1 MLQFRRALF
10 NCSNPL
16 LRNVKQGIDDQD
28 VFENLENGAVPDF
41 GALSAAPVKVT
52 PHQEAEKM
60 FTTNHV
66 AGVVATDPVQP
77 PLRASTNTSLATP
90 LLDATRSSSSELQV
104 LATATG
110 RYLVLGI
117 GSLLTQYSRLRACW
131 KASRV
136 ATRIPLQLQQP
147 HNSFHATIARMF
159 YSEEL
164 LSKTGPL
171 ARVWLASNVERK
183 LSKSQILQSDIQSS
197 VGAIV
202 DQGQAPMALRL
213 SGQLMLG
220 VVRIYGRK
228 ARYLLDDCNETL
240 LKIRMTFKNTTN
252 NDLPAQQGVTLDL
265 NLPDVLTVDDLFP
278 SLDLSFP
285 MTQTLNVEV
294 DKSQGFNDD
303 WTSSLGPQISTQ
315 ARMSPD
321 EAPLLEDDP
330 GLELDLGD
338 DIGFGNN
345 TSMTIEAEVGRHAPA
360 ARPDNPDVFDDND
373 KSFLNDKLPLDI
385 GNDVQMTDAP
395 LNTEYDNPDNFFGQ
409 DDDGM
414 APPGDDTFQ
423 LANDVA
429 RRPRAANSPISDAPR
444 DHDADFADETALE
457 QTELAAQQQQRV
469 RKRKVLLPDRE
480 TVLHNSQIKAQ
491 AEDRSKILRPVQ
503 QLPRDPY
510 LLTLMQL
517 QKSGDFVSNIMQ
529 DSRSKNWAPELQGL
543 LSFDVVRSMAGAK
556 RKRDSGIADLDSDEE
571 GSAKSPRLELPEDEE
586 EGFGA
591 PYDEG
596 VQMEQRDETVFELP
610 ADNAVAG
617 EDNARNMMGED
628 DEDGNFMD
636 NNDGAFDETTM
647 PLLHPADAGPV
658 SLGTKHAVH
667 LLREKLGGGPNSSSP
682 LGKRSVLLQ
691 DLVPEGATSREDA
704 TKMFFEVLVL
714 ATKDAVKVEQPG
726 GDTKLGA
733 PLRVRG
739 KRGLWG
745 AWAEMNEALDEAQG
759 DVEVAV

>member
-1 MLQFRRALF
+1 
-10 NCSNPL
+10 
-16 LRNVKQGIDDQD
+16 
-28 VFENLENGAVPDF
+28 
-41 GALSAAPVKVT
+41 
-52 PHQEAEKM
+52 
-60 FTTNHV
+60 
-66 AGVVATDPVQP
+66 
-77 PLRASTNTSLATP
+77 
-90 LLDATRSSSSELQV
+90 
-104 LATATG
+104 
-110 RYLVLGI
+110 
-117 GSLLTQYSRLRACW
+117 
-131 KASRV
+131 
-136 ATRIPLQLQQP
+136 
-147 HNSFHATIARMF
+147 MF
-159 YSEEL
+159 YSEQL

-252 NDLPAQQGVTLDL
+252 NDLPNQQGVTLDL
-265 NLPDVLTVDDLFP
+265 NLPDVLTVEDLFP

-285 MTQTLNVEV
+285 MTQTLNMEV
-294 DKSQGFNDD
+294 DKNQSFNDD
-303 WTSSLGPQISTQ
+303 WTSSLAPRISTQ
-315 ARMSPD
+315 MRMSPD

-345 TSMTIEAEVGRHAPA
+345 TSMTIEAEMGRNAPA
-360 ARPDNPDVFDDND
+360 SRPDDPNLFDDNE
-373 KSFLNDKLPLDI
+373 KPFLDDELPLDL
-385 GNDVQMTDAP
+385 GDDVQMTDAP
-395 LNTEYDNPDNFFGQ
+395 LSTEYDNPNNFLGG

-414 APPGDDTFQ
+414 GFPGDDTFQ
-423 LANDVA
+423 LANDA
-429 RRPRAANSPISDAPR
+429 GRPPRATNSPLSDVAQ
-444 DHDADFADETALE
+444 DLDADFAE
-457 QTELAAQQQQRV
+457 QTTLEETEIAAQQPQRV
-469 RKRKVLLPDRE
+469 RKKKILRPDVE

-503 QLPRDPY
+503 QLPKDPY

-517 QKSGDFVSNIMQ
+517 QKSGDFISNIMQ

-543 LSFDVVRSMAGAK
+543 LSIDVVRSMAGAK
-556 RKRDSGIADLDSDEE
+556 RKRDSGIADLDSDED

-586 EGFGA
+586 EGFGGLN
-591 PYDEG
+591 DEG
-596 VQMEQRDETVFELP
+596 VQMEQRDETVFEIS

-617 EDNARNMMGED
+617 EDNARNVMVQD
-628 DEDGNFMD
+628 DDDGMFMD
-636 NNDGAFDETTM
+636 NNEGGFDETTM

-658 SLGTKHAVH
+658 SLGTKRAVH
-667 LLREKLGGGPNSSSP
+667 ILREKLGGGPNSSSP
-682 LGKRSVLLQ
+682 QGKKSVLLQ
-691 DLVPEGATSREDA
+691 ELVPEKTTSREDA

-726 GDTKLGA
+726 SDKALGG
-733 PLRVRG
+733 PLRIRG

-759 DVEVAV
+759 ELEVAA

>member
-1 MLQFRRALF
+1 
-10 NCSNPL
+10 
-16 LRNVKQGIDDQD
+16 
-28 VFENLENGAVPDF
+28 
-41 GALSAAPVKVT
+41 
-52 PHQEAEKM
+52 
-60 FTTNHV
+60 
-66 AGVVATDPVQP
+66 
-77 PLRASTNTSLATP
+77 
-90 LLDATRSSSSELQV
+90 
-104 LATATG
+104 
-110 RYLVLGI
+110 
-117 GSLLTQYSRLRACW
+117 
-131 KASRV
+131 
-136 ATRIPLQLQQP
+136 
-147 HNSFHATIARMF
+147 MF
-159 YSEEL
+159 YSEQL

-252 NDLPAQQGVTLDL
+252 NDLPNQQGVTLDL
-265 NLPDVLTVDDLFP
+265 NLPDVITVDDLFP

-285 MTQTLNVEV
+285 MTQTLNIEV
-294 DKSQGFNDD
+294 DKSQSFNDD
-303 WTSSLGPQISTQ
+303 WTSSLAPRISTQ
-315 ARMSPD
+315 TRMSPD

-345 TSMTIEAEVGRHAPA
+345 TSMTIEAEVGRNAPA
-360 ARPDNPDVFDDND
+360 ARPDNPSIFEEND
-373 KSFLNDKLPLDI
+373 KPFLDDELPLDI
-385 GNDVQMTDAP
+385 GEDVQMADAP

-423 LANDVA
+423 LGNDGV
-429 RRPRAANSPISDAPR
+429 RPPRATDSPLSDAPQ
-444 DHDADFADETALE
+444 DLDGEFADQTALE
-457 QTELAAQQQQRV
+457 ETEIAAQQPQRV
-469 RKRKVLLPDRE
+469 RKKKVLLPDRE

-543 LSFDVVRSMAGAK
+543 LSFDVVRSMTGAK
-556 RKRDSGIADLDSDEE
+556 RKRDSGIADLDSDDE

-586 EGFGA
+586 EGFNGLN
-591 PYDEG
+591 DEG
-596 VQMEQRDETVFELP
+596 VQMEQRDDTIFEIP
-610 ADNAVAG
+610 AGNAAAG
-617 EDNARNMMGED
+617 EENAMNVMGQD
-628 DEDGNFMD
+628 DEDGIFMD
-636 NNDGAFDETTM
+636 NNDAAFDETTM
-647 PLLHPADAGPV
+647 PILHPADAGPV

-667 LLREKLGGGPNSSSP
+667 LLRERLGGGPNSTSP
-682 LGKRSVLLQ
+682 QGKRSVLLQ
-691 DLVPEGATSREDA
+691 DLVPEGVTSREDA

-759 DVEVAV
+759 SVEVVA

>member
-1 MLQFRRALF
+1 
-10 NCSNPL
+10 
-16 LRNVKQGIDDQD
+16 
-28 VFENLENGAVPDF
+28 
-41 GALSAAPVKVT
+41 
-52 PHQEAEKM
+52 
-60 FTTNHV
+60 
-66 AGVVATDPVQP
+66 
-77 PLRASTNTSLATP
+77 
-90 LLDATRSSSSELQV
+90 
-104 LATATG
+104 
-110 RYLVLGI
+110 
-117 GSLLTQYSRLRACW
+117 
-131 KASRV
+131 
-136 ATRIPLQLQQP
+136 
-147 HNSFHATIARMF
+147 MF
-159 YSEEL
+159 YSEQL

-240 LKIRMTFKNTTN
+240 LKIRMTFKKTTN
-252 NDLPAQQGVTLDL
+252 NDLPNQQGVTLDL

-285 MTQTLNVEV
+285 MTQTLNIEI
-294 DKSQGFNDD
+294 DKSQSFNDD
-303 WTSSLGPQISTQ
+303 WTSSLAPRISTQ
-315 ARMSPD
+315 TRMSPD

-345 TSMTIEAEVGRHAPA
+345 TSMTIEAEVGRNAPA
-360 ARPDNPDVFDDND
+360 ARPDNPSMLFDDND
-373 KSFLNDKLPLDI
+373 KPFLDDELPLDI
-385 GNDVQMTDAP
+385 GDDVQMTDAP
-395 LNTEYDNPDNFFGQ
+395 LNTEYDNPENFFGE

-423 LANDVA
+423 LANDDA
-429 RRPRAANSPISDAPR
+429 RPPRDTDSPLSDAPV
-444 DHDADFADETALE
+444 DIDGEFADQTAMEETE
-457 QTELAAQQQQRV
+457 IAAQQHQRV
-469 RKRKVLLPDRE
+469 RKRKLLLPDRE

-517 QKSGDFVSNIMQ
+517 QKTGEFVTNIMQ

-556 RKRDSGIADLDSDEE
+556 RKRDSGIADVDSDGE
-571 GSAKSPRLELPEDEE
+571 GSAKSPRLELPDDEE
-586 EGFGA
+586 EEDFA
-591 PYDEG
+591 ALNDEG
-596 VQMEQRDETVFELP
+596 VQMGQRDETVFEIP
-610 ADNAVAG
+610 GENALAP
-617 EDNARNMMGED
+617 EENAMNVMDQE
-628 DEDGNFMD
+628 DEDGIFMD
-636 NNDGAFDETTM
+636 NEGGFDETTM

-667 LLREKLGGGPNSSSP
+667 LLREKLGGGPNSSTP
-682 LGKRSVLLQ
+682 QGKRSVLLQ
-691 DLVPEGATSREDA
+691 ELVPEGKTSREEA

-759 DVEVAV
+759 EVEMAASG

>member
-1 MLQFRRALF
+1 
-10 NCSNPL
+10 
-16 LRNVKQGIDDQD
+16 
-28 VFENLENGAVPDF
+28 
-41 GALSAAPVKVT
+41 
-52 PHQEAEKM
+52 
-60 FTTNHV
+60 
-66 AGVVATDPVQP
+66 
-77 PLRASTNTSLATP
+77 
-90 LLDATRSSSSELQV
+90 
-104 LATATG
+104 
-110 RYLVLGI
+110 
-117 GSLLTQYSRLRACW
+117 
-131 KASRV
+131 
-136 ATRIPLQLQQP
+136 
-147 HNSFHATIARMF
+147 MF
-159 YSEEL
+159 YSEQL

-240 LKIRMTFKNTTN
+240 LKIRMTFKNTIN
-252 NDLPAQQGVTLDL
+252 NDLPNQQGVTLDL
-265 NLPDVLTVDDLFP
+265 NLPDVLTVEDLFP

-285 MTQTLNVEV
+285 ITQSLNIEV
-294 DKSQGFNDD
+294 DKSQSFNDD
-303 WTSSLGPQISTQ
+303 WTSSLAPRISTQ
-315 ARMSPD
+315 TRMSPD

-345 TSMTIEAEVGRHAPA
+345 TSITIEAEVGRNAPA
-360 ARPDNPDVFDDND
+360 ARPDNPSMFGDND
-373 KSFLNDKLPLDI
+373 KPFLDDELSVDI
-385 GNDVQMTDAP
+385 GDDVQMSDAP
-395 LNTEYDNPDNFFGQ
+395 LNTEYDNPDNFLGQ

-414 APPGDDTFQ
+414 GPPVDDTFQ
-423 LANDVA
+423 LANDGA
-429 RRPRAANSPISDAPR
+429 RPPRATDSPLSDAPR
-444 DHDADFADETALE
+444 DLDNDFANQTAMEETE
-457 QTELAAQQQQRV
+457 IAAQQPQRV
-469 RKRKVLLPDRE
+469 RKKKVLLPDRE

-517 QKSGDFVSNIMQ
+517 QKSGDFVANIMQ

-571 GSAKSPRLELPEDEE
+571 GSVKSPRLELPEDEE
-586 EGFGA
+586 EEEFGA
-591 PYDEG
+591 PNDEG
-596 VQMEQRDETVFELP
+596 VQMEQRDETVHEIP
-610 ADNAVAG
+610 ADNAIEGDASAMNV
-617 EDNARNMMGED
+617 MGQE
-628 DEDGNFMD
+628 DEDGILFD
-636 NNDGAFDETTM
+636 NNDGGFDETTM
-647 PLLHPADAGPV
+647 PLLHPADTGPV

-667 LLREKLGGGPNSSSP
+667 LLREKLGGGPDSSTP
-682 LGKRSVLLQ
+682 QGKRSVLLQ
-691 DLVPEGATSREDA
+691 DLVPEGTTSREDA

-726 GDTKLGA
+726 GDMKLGA
-733 PLRVRG
+733 PLRIRG

-759 DVEVAV
+759 DVRVAA